1 MLQWGDLL
9 YAQAESGSI
18 YCAPTQHSC
27 ICKAAPPGKCS
38 EQELNFQER
47 EPFSYGLPH
56 VWLRNRLPWLLHASS
71 WLLQLTRHPPLSIDY
86 GEWTETCVSKLRVS
100 KKRVG
105 LLLESWQR
113 ASREG
118 EMPKKGR
125 EKEAPGPRPQ
135 KKTAT
140 LAEAMPQVW
149 LPDQVTTA
157 T

>member
-1 MLQWGDLL
+1 M
-9 YAQAESGSI
+9 
-18 YCAPTQHSC
+18 
-27 ICKAAPPGKCS
+27 AAARLVLTFAADPP
-38 EQELNFQER
+38 
-47 EPFSYGLPH
+47 
-56 VWLRNRLPWLLHASS
+56 
-71 WLLQLTRHPPLSIDY
+71 PPPSIDY

-105 LLLESWQR
+105 LLLESVDSEQAGR
-113 ASREG
+113 AK
-118 EMPKKGR
+118 MPKKGR

-157 T
+157 I